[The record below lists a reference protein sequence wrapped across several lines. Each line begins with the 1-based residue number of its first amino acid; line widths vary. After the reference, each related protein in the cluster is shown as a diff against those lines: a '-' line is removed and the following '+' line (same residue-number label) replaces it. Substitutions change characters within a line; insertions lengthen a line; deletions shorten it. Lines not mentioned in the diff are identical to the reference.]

1 MLTTALVALGLQ
13 RQWQRKRGRAKV
25 ITGKRG
31 GQRTIRGLRITAV
44 LVLVPQPAI
53 GQSPSSLPAIERRLN
68 GRGRSVGLDP

>member
-25 ITGKRG
+25 TGKRG

-53 GQSPSSLPAIERRLN
+53 GQSPSSLPAIERRLS